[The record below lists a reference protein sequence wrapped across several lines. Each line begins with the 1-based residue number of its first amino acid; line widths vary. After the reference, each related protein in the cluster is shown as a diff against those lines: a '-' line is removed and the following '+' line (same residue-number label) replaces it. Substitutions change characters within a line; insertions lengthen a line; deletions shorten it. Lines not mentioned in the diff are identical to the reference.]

1 MVWFLDG
8 DKEWTHQIIPK
19 MKIFVDRKF
28 ENAFFHEMKFLQKKS
43 KQEYV
48 FEEKHENTFS
58 AKNKNSR
65 FPLKHMKLCFLQN
78 CKLVS

>member
-28 ENAFFHEMKFLQKKS
+28 GNAFFHEMKFLQKN
-43 KQEYV
+43 QNR
-48 FEEKHENTFS
+48 NTFLK
-58 AKNKNSR
+58 KN
-65 FPLKHMKLCFLQN
+65 MKIHFQP
-78 CKLVS
+78 KIKTLVSL